1 MSIVLN
7 RSHIDSL
14 SGWDKVKAL
23 RAEAKFC
30 ESMSEHSPG
39 SLRTDYIYAAHE
51 LTKEAN
57 LLSTQLSGV
66 NSLKTGTSNSDISIP
81 INPNSQ
87 SIFSA
92 ILEIFAGFL
101 ILVGHILTIVVF
113 VIPYIL
119 LADLWDSWIL
129 SILVGSIF
137 WIIIAYILA
146 SIPWKSLKPTRNWI
160 LSPIRALRRL
170 LRRLEEST
178 RP

>member
-66 NSLKTGTSNSDISIP
+66 KLVATTKADTPGPTHSLIKT
-81 INPNSQ
+81 
-87 SIFSA
+87 
-92 ILEIFAGFL
+92 L
-101 ILVGHILTIVVF
+101 
-113 VIPYIL
+113 
-119 LADLWDSWIL
+119 
-129 SILVGSIF
+129 
-137 WIIIAYILA
+137 
-146 SIPWKSLKPTRNWI
+146 I

>member
-14 SGWDKVKAL
+14 TGWDKVKAL

-51 LTKEAN
+51 LTKEAD

-66 NSLKTGTSNSDISIP
+66 KLVATTQASTTHSLIKT
-81 INPNSQ
+81 
-87 SIFSA
+87 
-92 ILEIFAGFL
+92 L
-101 ILVGHILTIVVF
+101 
-113 VIPYIL
+113 
-119 LADLWDSWIL
+119 
-129 SILVGSIF
+129 
-137 WIIIAYILA
+137 
-146 SIPWKSLKPTRNWI
+146 I